1 MIRHKIRF
9 LLFFLLIWGTSCQKD
24 QDKTDFGLAYPDYF
38 PEPYYKFGKNTLTK
52 EGFELGR
59 ALFFDPILSI
69 DSTISCA
76 SCHSQGHAF
85 ADHNTRMSFG
95 IDGKMGDRNSPAIFN
110 LAWQPIFMWDG
121 GINHIEVMP
130 FAPITNDVEMGETL
144 ENVIQKLKKHPKYVQ
159 RFQSVFGEKRI
170 ESQQLFYAL
179 TQYMTMLVSDDSKYD
194 QYRHGKVTFT
204 KDEEDGLQIFK
215 AKCASCHTEPLFT
228 DFSLRNNGLEIF
240 SNDFGFGRITLHEED
255 NYKFK
260 VPSLRNIALTYPY
273 MHDGRFRTLEQVLD
287 HYDKGMIYHPNLDK
301 NLISNGKLGIPMSD
315 VEKQKIITF
324 LHTLTDYTFISNP
337 IFSE

>member
-24 QDKTDFGLAYPDYF
+24 QDKSDFDLAYPDYF

-95 IDGKMGDRNSPAIFN
+95 INGKMGDRNSPAMFN

-144 ENVIQKLKKHPKYVQ
+144 ENVIEKLKKHPKYVQ
-159 RFQSVFGEKRI
+159 RFQSVFGEKPI

-194 QYRHGKVTFT
+194 QYRQGKVSFT

-215 AKCASCHTEPLFT
+215 LKCASCHTEPLFT
-228 DFSLRNNGLEIF
+228 DFSLRNNGLEILGD
-240 SNDFGFGRITLHEED
+240 DFGFGRITLHEED

-287 HYDKGMIYHPNLDK
+287 HYSQGIVSHPNLDK

-324 LHTLTDYTFISNP
+324 LQTLTDYTFISNP